1 VSRVEPRETQVSPL
15 GRLREQYHQ
24 LLLIDSHEEAGNL
37 TARTA
42 AYYRVHVLRGGS
54 IFGFPLDG
62 ANAAQFVKRWRQTER
77 ALCLAANKQRLSAR
91 TERAR
96 YLRGPSVRK
105 RGSARASRRR
115 GVRTAG
121 SRARA
126 PGPKASDD
134 DPPSVTDSPAP
145 RPCEVCGEDFTPKR
159 RSNARVC
166 SNRCRQA
173 GFRKRRRVAAAAAR
187 TTAPRRLSFDERQA
201 LRAEID
207 RRRRALRAEADRQE
221 AQCLLAMFAESRA
234 A

>member
-1 VSRVEPRETQVSPL
+1 VRVGRAAVCGGRRSAFQWAHNVRSGKETDITSYGAASAVSRVEPRETQVSPL

-42 AYYRVHVLRGGS
+42 ACYRVHVLRGGS

-77 ALCLAANKQRLSAR
+77 ALWLAANKQRLSAR

-96 YLRGPSVRK
+96 YLPGPSVRK

-115 GVRTAG
+115 RLRTAS

-134 DPPSVTDSPAP
+134 DPPSVTDS
-145 RPCEVCGEDFTPKR
+145 
-159 RSNARVC
+159 
-166 SNRCRQA
+166 
-173 GFRKRRRVAAAAAR
+173 
-187 TTAPRRLSFDERQA
+187 
-201 LRAEID
+201 
-207 RRRRALRAEADRQE
+207 
-221 AQCLLAMFAESRA
+221 RA
-234 A
+234 ATVRGLR